1 MAYTLKYHEPTV
13 NRCHPPPIGAGA
25 FNERLHEHQRFTLL
39 QSCINATSKGSLMNL
54 SPETIREIVAHALR
68 EDVGRGD
75 LTTLALIPAE
85 LHAEAALVMRE
96 PGVVAGLPLLAVV
109 FAAVEPALNVDLAV
123 DEGAAVPA
131 GTVIARVYGPARG
144 ILTGERVALNLV
156 QRLSGIATLTARYV
170 AEVGDLPARV
180 LDTRKTTPGLRE
192 LEKYAVR
199 VGGGVNHRFGL
210 HDAILIKD
218 NHLGLLAAAGIGIGE
233 AVRRA
238 QAAAGPMVCVEVEA
252 DTVEQARDAAEA
264 GARMI
269 LLDNMAPDQLRA
281 GVAAVGGRAQLEAS
295 GGITLANIRA
305 VAETGVDFISVGA
318 LTHSA
323 RALDISLD
331 IALPESIE

>member
-1 MAYTLKYHEPTV
+1 
-13 NRCHPPPIGAGA
+13 
-25 FNERLHEHQRFTLL
+25 
-39 QSCINATSKGSLMNL
+39 MNL
-54 SPETIREIVAHALR
+54 SPESIRQVVERALR

-85 LHAEAALVMRE
+85 QLAQAALVMRE
-96 PGVVAGLPLLAVV
+96 PGVVAGLPLLAAVC
-109 FAAVEPALNVDLAV
+109 AAVEPALCVDLAV
-123 DEGAAVPA
+123 ADGATVPA
-131 GTVIARVYGPARG
+131 GTTIARVSGPARG
-144 ILTGERVALNLV
+144 ILTSERVALNLV

-170 AEVGDLPARV
+170 AAVGDLPVRV

-199 VGGGVNHRFGL
+199 IGGGVNHRFGL

-218 NHLGLLAAAGIGIGE
+218 NHLALLAATGIGIGE

-252 DTVEQARDAAEA
+252 DSIEQARDAAEA

-269 LLDNMAPDQLRA
+269 LLDNMAPEQLRA
-281 GVAAVGGRAQLEAS
+281 AVTAVGGRARLEAS
-295 GGITLANIRA
+295 GGITLESIRA
-305 VAETGVDFISVGA
+305 VAATGVDFISVGA

-323 RALDISLD
+323 RALDIGLD
-331 IALPESIE
+331 IGEPAPRELIG